1 MTIHLA
7 LLVIPDIARLKI
19 IHPALLIYT
28 TVNHTQM
35 MLYVQFALKLVS
47 AALYLPTNPN
57 VILISLIVSL
67 IIITKVVLLAMA
79 VIHYLKVCMIAL

>member
-1 MTIHLA
+1 MI
-7 LLVIPDIARLKI
+7 
-19 IHPALLIYT
+19 
-28 TVNHTQM
+28 
-35 MLYVQFALKLVS
+35 YVQFALKLVS

-67 IIITKVVLLAMA
+67 IMITKVVLLAMA